1 MIIKITKLENKIIYI
16 ISFFLFSGYYVGLS
30 MLFATGNSELSRYYS
45 IPLRVILCILML
57 YFIKNNYTKIRR
69 GATSLVLL
77 FSLLYVLK
85 VLYTE
90 GLGWEMRNHWLE
102 YIFYYTSFCLLPFT
116 FYSLVDFKKHINTIL
131 SALIFSGFLLGGLSL
146 FVFKDVLQSGGIGR
160 ISQLTY
166 ETGEAVISPL
176 ALAYSGALTIIL
188 CLYKLIYENITK
200 KEKTYLLVTII
211 LSFILFFLGSTRGA
225 LLAVLLCLL
234 SFLYFGNLR
243 NKLRFTFLFILGIPL
258 VIYGVEATGSAIFK
272 RSQATLET
280 GDSSGR
286 EPLWNAA
293 IDEFIS
299 NPILGGRI
307 EVSNIYPHNIFLEV
321 LMATGIIGFILFMI
335 FLLKSFKKGFNAAKI
350 NRIYTIPFF
359 IFICAISQHMFT
371 GALWGA
377 IMLFAA
383 LGMMNFNTSRNKI
396 YEK

>member
-1 MIIKITKLENKIIYI
+1 MRLQTSRLEKGIIYI
-16 ISFFLFSGYYVGLS
+16 VSFFLYSGYYVGLS
-30 MLFATGNSELSRYYS
+30 LLFATGRSELSRYYS
-45 IPLRVILCILML
+45 IPLRLML
-57 YFIKNNYTKIRR
+57 CVLMVYYISMNYTKIKKYK
-69 GATSLVLL
+69 TIFLFFIL
-77 FSLLYVLK
+77 FSLLYFLK
-85 VLYTE
+85 ILYTE
-90 GLGWEMRNHWLE
+90 NLGWKMKSNWVE
-102 YIFYYTSFCLLPFT
+102 YIFYYTSYCFLPFL
-116 FYSLVDFKKHINTIL
+116 FYSFIDFKKYKKTIL
-131 SALIFSGFLLGGLSL
+131 NALIFSGFLLGGLSL

-160 ISQLTY
+160 ISLLTY

-200 KEKTYLLVTII
+200 KVKTYLLVTII

-258 VIYGVEATGSAIFK
+258 VIYGVEATGSGIFK

-350 NRIYTIPFF
+350 NIIYTIPFF

-371 GALWGA
+371 GALWSA

-383 LGMMNFNTSRNKI
+383 VGMFNSKLVNK
-396 YEK
+396 